1 MKMINRLV
9 VLFLALA
16 LTAGCASG
24 RTSIK
29 ASDPAAQQVPK
40 GDDYVIGI
48 DDVLQISVWG
58 QKDLNLSVTVLPDG
72 KISLPLLGDVTAQ
85 RKTVAQLREELT
97 KKYTEYVQAPN
108 VTLIVTG
115 TASVR
120 FDKRINV
127 VGEVKSPQ
135 MVTFREGMKILDVIQ
150 MVGGFSPYAS
160 ANKTKI
166 VRGEGEKAV
175 EIVVKMKD
183 LMKDGDV
190 TQNVP
195 VQPGDVVVVP
205 ESWF

>member
-1 MKMINRLV
+1 MINRPV

-48 DDVLQISVWG
+48 DDVLSISVWG
-58 QKDLNLSVTVLPDG
+58 QKDLKLSVTVLPDG

-108 VTLIVTG
+108 VTLIV
-115 TASVR
+115 
-120 FDKRINV
+120 
-127 VGEVKSPQ
+127 
-135 MVTFREGMKILDVIQ
+135 
-150 MVGGFSPYAS
+150 
-160 ANKTKI
+160 
-166 VRGEGEKAV
+166 
-175 EIVVKMKD
+175 
-183 LMKDGDV
+183 
-190 TQNVP
+190 
-195 VQPGDVVVVP
+195 
-205 ESWF
+205 

>member
-1 MKMINRLV
+1 M
-9 VLFLALA
+9 
-16 LTAGCASG
+16 
-24 RTSIK
+24 
-29 ASDPAAQQVPK
+29 
-40 GDDYVIGI
+40 IGI
-48 DDVLQISVWG
+48 DDVLSISVWG
-58 QKDLNLSVTVLPDG
+58 QKDLKLSVTVLPDG

-135 MVTFREGMKILDVIQ
+135 MITYREGMKILDVIQ

-160 ANKTKI
+160 PNKTKI
-166 VRGEGEKAV
+166 VRGEGRRPSRS
-175 EIVVKMKD
+175 
-183 LMKDGDV
+183 L
-190 TQNVP
+190 
-195 VQPGDVVVVP
+195 
-205 ESWF
+205 

>member
-1 MKMINRLV
+1 MINRLV

-29 ASDPAAQQVPK
+29 ATDPAARQVPK

-48 DDVLQISVWG
+48 DDVLSISVWG

-72 KISLPLLGDVTAQ
+72 KISLPLLGDVVAQ

-135 MVTFREGMKILDVIQ
+135 MVTYREGMKILDVIQ

-160 ANKTKI
+160 PNKTKI

-175 EIVVKMKD
+175 EIVVKMKN